1 MGPSALPP
9 LTDFWHDLDPCEF
22 SVSYK
27 SWHQQLW
34 NDGNSWIFIC
44 ASPVLCAVGSRTTSW
59 MSPSLRDCVVRVE
72 GDRRPNRTG
81 LSRKN
86 MRSKGGSWSLITT
99 AAWSSFSNAYVQS
112 LSHMWLPGRQA
123 SRSFTIS
130 QRLLRLMSKL
140 WTLNCRK
147 GNFIFPWAEAIG
159 GLGFVLGRCLG
170 GWTSLWRDLGW
181 DIQIVSLKSCC
192 SVAQS
197 SPTLHNIMTATCRAS
212 LSSSISQSLHKLMSI
227 ELVMPANHLVLC
239 HPLLLLPSILPNI
252 RVFSND
258 SALRIKWAITNP

>member
-34 NDGNSWIFIC
+34 NDGNLWIFIC

-99 AAWSSFSNAYVQS
+99 AAWSSFSNAYGQS

-130 QRLLRLMSKL
+130 QSWL
-140 WTLNCRK
+140 
-147 GNFIFPWAEAIG
+147 
-159 GLGFVLGRCLG
+159 
-170 GWTSLWRDLGW
+170 
-181 DIQIVSLKSCC
+181 
-192 SVAQS
+192 
-197 SPTLHNIMTATCRAS
+197 
-212 LSSSISQSLHKLMSI
+212 KLMST
-227 ELVMPANHLVLC
+227 ESVMPFNHLILC
-239 HPLLLLPSILPNI
+239 HLLLLLPSIFPSI
-252 RVFSND
+252 RVFPNESVLHNSSWPKYWSFSFSISSSNEYWGFISCRID
-258 SALRIKWAITNP
+258 WFDLLAVQRTLKCLLQHPSCKAPVFPCLAFLTIQPSHPYITTGNTIALTIQDLCRQSNVSAF